1 MKKLIAI
8 FVTLLASSALS
19 VHADSSMPSNGVYD
33 PDDLL
38 SPATEQMVAD
48 FNEKSSKTEQKTQL
62 GVYVVN
68 DLNEQ
73 SFKGGNK
80 NTRTYGDIEE
90 IANLVAREWKIGYG
104 DTNNGALLMVEI
116 DDHQIRLE
124 TSNNVASY
132 YITDAEAG
140 EIVDDP
146 MMQQHMRH
154 EDYDAGISL
163 MIQKIIKKLKPKN
176 AEQIAEIKA
185 QREKE
190 AEEMSKMIIY
200 SLGTGA
206 GLITIGASI
215 AGYRNY
221 KHKKKLKERSNWS
234 YTGPDKL
241 YPNEDDFI
249 DNPSWT
255 PQRID
260 DYNAEQRRLQ
270 YERQLERSQYDYYG
284 VNKLY
289 PDDIY
294 FIENASWTPELT
306 NAYLQEKQRQEE
318 QIRQDRLKRSQHDY
332 KGNDK
337 LYPDDLDFIENATWT
352 TILINEYLESQS
364 SSSSSYDSSSYDSGW
379 SSSDDSSWSSSD
391 WGGGGFDGGGASG
404 GW

>member
-1 MKKLIAI
+1 M
-8 FVTLLASSALS
+8 TLLASSALS

-33 PDDLL
+33 PDDIL
-38 SPATEQMVAD
+38 SPATEKMVAD

-68 DLNEQ
+68 DLNE
-73 SFKGGNK
+73 SHFKGGNK
-80 NTRTYGDIEE
+80 TTRTYGDIEE
-90 IANLVAREWKIGYG
+90 TANLVAREWGIGYG

-154 EDYDAGISL
+154 DDYDAGISL
-163 MIQKIIKKLKPKN
+163 MIKKIIKKLKPKN

-190 AEEMSKMIIY
+190 AEEMGQIIIY
-200 SLGTGA
+200 SLGTGI
-206 GLITIGASI
+206 GLITIGASA

-255 PQRID
+255 P
-260 DYNAEQRRLQ
+260 
-270 YERQLERSQYDYYG
+270 
-284 VNKLY
+284 
-289 PDDIY
+289 
-294 FIENASWTPELT
+294 ELT
-306 NAYLQEKQRQEE
+306 NAYLQEEQRREE
-318 QIRQDRLKRSQHDY
+318 QIRQDRLKRSHHDY

-352 TILINEYLESQS
+352 TILINEYLDSQR
-364 SSSSSYDSSSYDSGW
+364 SSSSYYDSSSDDSGW
-379 SSSDDSSWSSSD
+379 SSSDTSSWSSSD